1 MKKKLLALTL
11 LTGLSNNVMAD
22 VILGTYFGG
31 DIWQSGVDGTL
42 KYNSDEF
49 TTSYEDTYNY
59 RIYGKFEHPI
69 PLIPNASLRF
79 SNIDVEGSG
88 SNEKIN
94 LQTMDYTLYYE
105 FLDNSIVSLDAG
117 VTLRM
122 LKGTYEDLSNG
133 ISETSFEA
141 PLPMGYLSAEVG
153 LPLFPLKAFAMV
165 NAIGLAGDVY
175 GDAEVGVAYLINPGY
190 VLDWSLRA
198 GYRVQTLDLDD
209 IDNVTADATID
220 GAFVGFEGHF

>member
-22 VILGTYFGG
+22 VIGTYFGG
-31 DIWQSGVDGTL
+31 DIWLSGVDGNL
-42 KYNSDEF
+42 KYNSEEF
-49 TTSYEDTYNY
+49 NTSYEDTYNY
-59 RIYGKFEHPI
+59 RIYAKFEHPI

-88 SNEKIN
+88 SNENIN
-94 LQTMDYTLYYE
+94 LKTMDYTLYYE

-117 VTLRM
+117 ITLRM
-122 LKGTYEDLSNG
+122 LEGTYQDG
-133 ISETSFEA
+133 GDKHDFDA

-153 LPLFPLKAFAMV
+153 LPLFPLKGFAMV
-165 NAIGLAGDVY
+165 NAIGLAGDTY
-175 GDAEVGVAYLINPGY
+175 SDAEIGLAYLINPGY
-190 VLDWSLRA
+190 VLDWSIRA
-198 GYRVQTLDLDD
+198 GYRIQKLDLDD

>member
-31 DIWQSGVDGTL
+31 DIWQSGIDGSIDYKGDGL
-42 KYNSDEF
+42 N
-49 TTSYEDTYNY
+49 TSYEDTYNY
-59 RIYGKFEHPI
+59 RLYFKFEHPI

-88 SNEKIN
+88 DNENVN
-94 LQTMDYTLYYE
+94 LKTMDYTLYYE
-105 FLDNSIVSLDAG
+105 FLDNSIVSFDAG

-122 LKGTYEDLSNG
+122 LEGTYEDGSTN
-133 ISETSFEA
+133 ESFSA

-153 LPLFPLKAFAMV
+153 LPLFPLKGFAMV

-175 GDAEVGVAYLINPGY
+175 SDAEVGVAYMINPGY
-190 VLDWSLRA
+190 VLDWSIRA
-198 GYRVQTLDLDD
+198 GYRVQQLDLDD
-209 IDNVTADATID
+209 IDGVSADATIE

>member
-22 VILGTYFGG
+22 VIGTYFGG
-31 DIWQSGVDGTL
+31 DIWLSGVDGNL
-42 KYNSDEF
+42 KYNSEEF
-49 TTSYEDTYNY
+49 NTSYEDTYNY
-59 RIYGKFEHPI
+59 RIYAKFEHPI

-88 SNEKIN
+88 SNENIN
-94 LQTMDYTLYYE
+94 LKTMDYTLYYE

-117 VTLRM
+117 ITLRM
-122 LKGTYEDLSNG
+122 LEGTYQDG
-133 ISETSFEA
+133 GDKHDFDA

-153 LPLFPLKAFAMV
+153 LPLFPLKGFAMV
-165 NAIGLAGDVY
+165 NAIGLAGDTY
-175 GDAEVGVAYLINPGY
+175 SDAEIGVAYLINPGY
-190 VLDWSLRA
+190 VLDWSIRA
-198 GYRVQTLDLDD
+198 GYRIQKLDLDD

>member
-22 VILGTYFGG
+22 AIGTYFGG
-31 DIWQSGVDGTL
+31 DIWLSGVDGTL
-42 KYNSDEF
+42 KYNTDEF

-59 RIYGKFEHPI
+59 RIYAKFEHPI

-88 SNEKIN
+88 SNENIN

-122 LKGTYEDLSNG
+122 LKGTYEDG
-133 ISETSFEA
+133 GDKYDFDA

-153 LPLFPLKAFAMV
+153 LPLFPLKGFAMV
-165 NAIGLAGDVY
+165 NAIGLSGDVY
-175 GDAEVGVAYLINPGY
+175 GDAEVGVAYMINPGY
-190 VLDWSLRA
+190 VLDWSIRA
-198 GYRVQTLDLDD
+198 GYRIQTLDLDD